1 MILIRSRSS
10 SCSIICFRIIDPTS
24 LNRQGNDVGT
34 SYRTGIYPACAEDEA
49 IARQFVAERQKDYD
63 RPIVTEVE
71 RLVCFYDAE
80 QEHQDYL
87 VRHPQGYCHVDF
99 SGDAAAGAE
108 SIAGNLRY

>member
-1 MILIRSRSS
+1 M
-10 SCSIICFRIIDPTS
+10 
-24 LNRQGNDVGT
+24 GT

-49 IARQFVAERQKDYD
+49 IARQFVKERQKNYA

-99 SGDAAAGAE
+99 SVMRPQERKAQREITGMRSDHVG
-108 SIAGNLRY
+108 SD

>member
-1 MILIRSRSS
+1 MRIVYDTDQITLEQLFDHL
-10 SCSIICFRIIDPTS
+10 FRIIDPTS

-99 SGDAAAGAE
+99 SVMLPQERKG
-108 SIAGNLRY
+108 

>member
-1 MILIRSRSS
+1 MWE
-10 SCSIICFRIIDPTS
+10 
-24 LNRQGNDVGT
+24 T

-80 QEHQDYL
+80 QNIRIISCVIRRGIATSIFL
-87 VRHPQGYCHVDF
+87 VMLPQERK
-99 SGDAAAGAE
+99 A
-108 SIAGNLRY
+108 